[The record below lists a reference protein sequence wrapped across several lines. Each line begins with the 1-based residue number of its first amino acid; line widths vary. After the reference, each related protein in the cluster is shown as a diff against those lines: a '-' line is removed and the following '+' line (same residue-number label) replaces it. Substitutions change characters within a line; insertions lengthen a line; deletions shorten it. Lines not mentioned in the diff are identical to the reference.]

1 MLIYRQKRKDE
12 NNLPELLENELLS
25 EKKYWRDVLKR
36 VVAVITTLA
45 ERGLSFRGSN
55 EQFGVPNNGNY
66 LGLLELVAKFDPFLQ
81 GHIVRY
87 GNAGTGVTSYLSKT
101 ICEEFINIM
110 GKKVRSYILKEVTS
124 ARYFSLSV
132 DSTPDVSHVDQLS
145 IILRY
150 ISPNDF
156 QPVERFI
163 TFLQLEGHTGESLA
177 NQTLK
182 FLTEDCG
189 LDIQNCRGQSYDN
202 ALNMSGKYKGVQA
215 RILSLNENAIY
226 VPCSAH
232 SLNLVG
238 EHAVKCCF
246 YAVDFFAIMQ
256 TLYNFFSASTYRWGV
271 LKNKINNEKTL
282 KTLSTTRWEA
292 HSNATNAV
300 YDSFDIILEALEIIA
315 DDESQNTD
323 TRYEATCIANK
334 MQKFEFGFMLIL
346 WNSIL
351 TAMRSVSKSLQ
362 SEKADL
368 QTCAF
373 LYGSLEESLVSF
385 RKKFNDFEEKTKQL
399 LPGVGYTEIVKRTRR
414 RKKQPNDGNAPEV
427 EFSPRDDFRT
437 KGFLEIIDNLHSE
450 IKRRAKVY
458 MEVSE
463 RFAFLINFSLSD
475 GDLHEAINN
484 LVRFYSRDLEEFFI
498 EMKQFQSYVNSKY
511 TDAQKTHS
519 HLYKILMED
528 QLADVFPNTE
538 IALRIFLTLMITN
551 CSAERSFS
559 QLKRI
564 KAAERATTR
573 QERFEMLGIL
583 CIESDLLNKI
593 DIDDM
598 IDEFAENKCR
608 KRHV

>member
-1 MLIYRQKRKDE
+1 
-12 NNLPELLENELLS
+12 
-25 EKKYWRDVLKR
+25 
-36 VVAVITTLA
+36 
-45 ERGLSFRGSN
+45 
-55 EQFGVPNNGNY
+55 
-66 LGLLELVAKFDPFLQ
+66 
-81 GHIVRY
+81 
-87 GNAGTGVTSYLSKT
+87 
-101 ICEEFINIM
+101 
-110 GKKVRSYILKEVTS
+110 
-124 ARYFSLSV
+124 
-132 DSTPDVSHVDQLS
+132 
-145 IILRY
+145 
-150 ISPNDF
+150 
-156 QPVERFI
+156 
-163 TFLQLEGHTGESLA
+163 
-177 NQTLK
+177 
-182 FLTEDCG
+182 
-189 LDIQNCRGQSYDN
+189 
-202 ALNMSGKYKGVQA
+202 
-215 RILSLNENAIY
+215 
-226 VPCSAH
+226 
-232 SLNLVG
+232 
-238 EHAVKCCF
+238 
-246 YAVDFFAIMQ
+246 
-256 TLYNFFSASTYRWGV
+256 
-271 LKNKINNEKTL
+271 
-282 KTLSTTRWEA
+282 
-292 HSNATNAV
+292 
-300 YDSFDIILEALEIIA
+300 
-315 DDESQNTD
+315 
-323 TRYEATCIANK
+323 

-385 RKKFNDFEEKTKQL
+385 REKFNDFEEKTKQL

-498 EMKQFQSYVNSKY
+498 EMKQFQSYVNSRY

-573 QERFEMLGIL
+573 QERLEMLGIL

-593 DIDDM
+593 DIDDI